1 MRNLKRIIPVVLCGG
16 VGVRLWPLSR
26 EDFPKQCLSIGGDGS
41 LLQDTMARVAD
52 RNHFAAPIVIGS
64 RNFIEVVSS
73 QLQALG
79 LEDALLLAEPSRRN
93 TGPAVAAAAS
103 HVAAHQP
110 DALLLVMP
118 ADHAIRDPD
127 AFLAAVNNA
136 RGLAAEGRIVLF
148 GVPPTRPETKYG
160 YLCPG
165 EPITGAA
172 AALRVVAFKEKPDL
186 EAADVF
192 CRQGYLWNSGIFLFT
207 ARTILEELR
216 RFEPRIVDLSRQAV
230 EAAVRGP
237 AALELAEAPFA
248 MLPDISIDHAVMERT
263 DRAVVIPVAMGWSDL
278 GTWPS
283 LVELAA
289 KDPHGNALIGDAHAR
304 AASGCYLR
312 SEGPLLA
319 AIGVEELIVVATPD
333 AVLVSSA
340 KEQAKLAGF
349 VEELRR
355 SGHPAAMR
363 TDTRRQSWGTARR
376 LVAGPDCE
384 VSRISVSPGRSL
396 PLRPLVHQ
404 SMHVTVVSGSG
415 LLIAD
420 SVERALRPGDGVPVA
435 PGRDHVLTNAGEETL
450 ELIEVVANI
459 ADGGERTP
467 KPGRR
472 AAQRV

>member
-1 MRNLKRIIPVVLCGG
+1 MNRIIPVVLCGG

-26 EDFPKQCLSIGGDGS
+26 EDFPKQCLSVEGDSS
-41 LLQDTMARVAD
+41 LLQDTIMRVAD
-52 RNHFAAPIVIGS
+52 RNDFAAPIVIGS

-73 QLQALG
+73 QLRDLG
-79 LEDALLLAEPSRRN
+79 LQDALLLAEPWRRN

-103 HVAAHQP
+103 HVGAHEP

-127 AFLAAVNNA
+127 AFLAAVNDA
-136 RGLAAEGRIVLF
+136 RRLAAEGRIVLF

-160 YLCPG
+160 YARPG
-165 EPITGAA
+165 EPIAGAA

-186 EAADVF
+186 EAADVL
-192 CRQGYLWNSGIFLFT
+192 CRQGYLWNSGIFLFS

-216 RFEPRIVDLSRQAV
+216 RFEPRIVDLAEQAV
-230 EAAVRGP
+230 EEAVRGP
-237 AALELAEAPFA
+237 AALELAEPPFG

-283 LVELAA
+283 LAELAA
-289 KDPHGNALIGDAHAR
+289 KDPLGNALIGDAHAR

-312 SEGPLLA
+312 GEGPLLA
-319 AIGVEELIVVATPD
+319 AIGVEDLIVVATPD
-333 AVLVSSA
+333 AVLVISA
-340 KEQAKLAGF
+340 KEQARLAGF
-349 VEELRR
+349 VDELRR
-355 SGHPAAMR
+355 SGHPAALR
-363 TDTRRQSWGTARR
+363 TDTRRQSWGTAR
-376 LVAGPDCE
+376 LLLAGPDCQ

-396 PLRPLVHQ
+396 PLRPLAHR
-404 SMHVTVVSGSG
+404 STHVTVVSGSG
-415 LLIAD
+415 LLTAD
-420 SVERALRPGDGVPVA
+420 SVKRALRSGDSVTIA

-459 ADGGERTP
+459 ADGGERAP

-472 AAQRV
+472 AAQSV